1 MLMHVGGAGC
11 TVFVPHRVHSR
22 IRPMP
27 PPITRIATLLAAFTL
42 ANCAQNP
49 VTGNPNLVLISESQ
63 EISIGKRE
71 DTNVRKQYSAYDDAQ
86 LQEYVNEIGQRLAKV
101 SHRPGLEYRFL
112 VMDSPEVNAFAL
124 PGGYVYITRGILA
137 YLNSEAELAGVLGH
151 EIGHV
156 TARHSVQ
163 QLSAHTAANVG
174 VTILQIFV
182 PQAGGMVGSN
192 VINVLGGALLS
203 GYGREHELEADRLGA
218 EYLART
224 GYDPQAMVKVVGVL
238 KNQELF
244 DAEVAKAEGRQPRA
258 YHGLFAS
265 HPDNDTRLQQ
275 VVGEAARFKQPT
287 THIGQEEYLRRTDH
301 MIYADSPKQ
310 GVLRNHHFYHAEL
323 GLAVSFPAGWQAR
336 NRPQNVVATSP
347 QGEAIV
353 DLRAAGAA
361 KGTPEEVLRRALKL
375 SSSEEVTPATVNG
388 MQAAVASTT
397 VGGRPTRAACVFHD
411 KGAFLIAGQARSA
424 TGFKEY
430 ENDIQA
436 TIMSFRE
443 MTDEDRALSR
453 PLKLRVITAR
463 PGLTFAELAR
473 RSPLGR
479 FAEGHLRVINGMYP
493 AGEPLAGQPLKI
505 VE

>member
-1 MLMHVGGAGC
+1 ML
-11 TVFVPHRVHSR
+11 
-22 IRPMP
+22 IRS
-27 PPITRIATLLAAFTL
+27 ATLLLAFAL

-63 EISIGKRE
+63 EIAIGKRE
-71 DTNVRKQYSAYDDAQ
+71 DGNVRKQYGAYDDDQ
-86 LQEYVNEIGQRLAKV
+86 LQRYVNEIGQRLAKV
-101 SHRPGLEYRFL
+101 SHRPALDYQFL
-112 VMDSPEVNAFAL
+112 VVDSPEVNAFAL
-124 PGGYVYITRGILA
+124 PGGYIYITRGIMA

-163 QLSAHTAANVG
+163 QLSAATAANVG
-174 VTILQIFV
+174 VSILQIFV
-182 PQAGGMVGSN
+182 PQAGGALGSN
-192 VINVLGGALLS
+192 VINLLGGALLS

-218 EYLART
+218 EYLARA

-275 VVGEAARFKQPT
+275 VVGEAARFKQTT
-287 THIGQEEYLRRTDH
+287 THSGQEEFLRRTDY
-301 MIYADSPKQ
+301 MIYAEGPRQ

-347 QGEAIV
+347 QGEAII
-353 DLRAAGAA
+353 DLRAGGAA
-361 KGTPEEVLRRALKL
+361 KGTPAEVLRRALKL
-375 SSSEEVTPATVNG
+375 SSGEVVTPTMVNG
-388 MQAAVASTT
+388 MQAAIANTT
-397 VGGRPTRAACVFHD
+397 LSGRPTRAACMFHA
-411 KGAFLIAGQARSA
+411 KGAFLVAGQARTSA
-424 TGFKEY
+424 GFKQY
-430 ENDIQA
+430 ESDIEA

-443 MTDEDRALSR
+443 ITDEERALAR
-453 PLKLRVITAR
+453 PLRLRVITAS
-463 PGLTFAELAR
+463 PGLTFAALAR
-473 RSPLGR
+473 RAPLGR
-479 FAEGHLRVINGMYP
+479 FAEGHLRVINGLYP
-493 AGEPLAGQPLKI
+493 TGEPMAGQPLKI
-505 VE
+505 IE

>member
-1 MLMHVGGAGC
+1 
-11 TVFVPHRVHSR
+11 
-22 IRPMP
+22 MP
-27 PPITRIATLLAAFTL
+27 PRLLIRFSTLLLAAAL

-63 EISIGKRE
+63 EIAIGKRE
-71 DTNVRKQYSAYDDAQ
+71 DGNVRKQYSGYDDDQ
-86 LQEYVNEIGQRLAKV
+86 LQHYVNEIGQRLAKV
-101 SHRPGLEYRFL
+101 SHRPGLDYRFL
-112 VMDSPEVNAFAL
+112 VVDSPEVNAFAL
-124 PGGYVYITRGILA
+124 PGGYIYITRGIMA

-174 VTILQIFV
+174 VSILQIFV
-182 PQAGGMVGSN
+182 PGAGGALGSN
-192 VINVLGGALLS
+192 VINVLGSALLS

-287 THIGQEEYLRRTDH
+287 TRIGQEEFLRRSDH

-347 QGEAIV
+347 QGEAIIDV
-353 DLRAAGAA
+353 RAGGPA
-361 KGTPEEVLRRALKL
+361 KGTPAEVLRRALKL
-375 SSSEEVTPATVNG
+375 SSDEEVTPAKVSG
-388 MQAAVASTT
+388 MPAAIANTT
-397 VGGRPTRAACVFHD
+397 VGGRPTRAACVFHG

-424 TGFKEY
+424 EGFKQH

-443 MTDEDRALSR
+443 MTDEDRALAR
-453 PLKLRVITAR
+453 PLKLRVITAA
-463 PGLTFAELAR
+463 PKATFAALAR

-479 FAEGHLRVINGMYP
+479 FAEGHLRVINGQYP
-493 AGEPLAGQPLKI
+493 TGEPAAGQPLKI

>member
-1 MLMHVGGAGC
+1 M
-11 TVFVPHRVHSR
+11 
-22 IRPMP
+22 RPT
-27 PPITRIATLLAAFTL
+27 PILRCATLLVAAAL

-63 EISIGKRE
+63 EIAIGRRE
-71 DTNVRKQYSAYDDAQ
+71 DGNVRKQYGIYDDPD
-86 LQEYVNEIGQRLAKV
+86 LQAYVGGIGERLARA
-101 SHRPGLEYRFL
+101 SHRPGLDYRFL

-124 PGGYVYITRGILA
+124 PGGYIYITRGILA

-174 VTILQIFV
+174 VSILQIFV
-182 PQAGGMVGSN
+182 PQAGSALGSN
-192 VINVLGGALLS
+192 VINILGGALLS

-244 DAEVAKAEGRQPRA
+244 DAEVAKAEGREPRA

-275 VVGEAARFKQPT
+275 VVGEAARFKQAT
-287 THIGQEEYLRRTDH
+287 TRAGQEEFLRRADR
-301 MIYADSPKQ
+301 MVFADSPSQ
-310 GVLRNHHFYHAEL
+310 GVVRNHYFYHADL
-323 GLAVSFPAGWQAR
+323 GFGLRLPPGWRIR
-336 NRPQNVVATSP
+336 NRPQNLVATSP
-347 QGEAIV
+347 GGEAFI
-353 DLRAAGAA
+353 DLRSGGPARDTPAA
-361 KGTPEEVLRRALKL
+361 VLRRALRL
-375 SSSEEVTPATVNG
+375 ASGVEVKPLAVNDLLG
-388 MQAAVASTT
+388 AVVDTT
-397 VGGRPTRAACVFHD
+397 ISGRPTRVACLFHGS
-411 KGAFLIAGQARSA
+411 GAYLIGAQARTAEAFGRFEEAMQSSITSFHA
-424 TGFKEY
+424 ITE
-430 ENDIQA
+430 EEQA
-436 TIMSFRE
+436 F
-443 MTDEDRALSR
+443 AR
-453 PLKLRVITAR
+453 PLRLRVITAR

-479 FAEGHLRVINGMYP
+479 HAEGHLRVLNGMYP
-493 AGEPLAGQPLKI
+493 AGEPVPGQPLKI

>member
-1 MLMHVGGAGC
+1 MQPG
-11 TVFVPHRVHSR
+11 TP
-22 IRPMP
+22 
-27 PPITRIATLLAAFTL
+27 TRLATLLLAATL
-42 ANCAQNP
+42 ANCATNP
-49 VTGNPNLVLISESQ
+49 VTGNPNLVLMSESQ
-63 EISIGKRE
+63 EIAIGKRE
-71 DTNVRKQYSAYDDAQ
+71 DGNVRKQYSAYDDDE
-86 LQEYVNEIGQRLAKV
+86 LQRYVNDIGQRLAKV

-112 VMDSPEVNAFAL
+112 VVDSPEVNAFAL
-124 PGGYVYITRGILA
+124 PGGYIYITRGIMS

-182 PQAGGMVGSN
+182 PQAGGALGSS
-192 VINVLGGALLS
+192 VVNVLGGALLS

-275 VVGEAARFKQPT
+275 VVGEAARFQQPT
-287 THIGQEEYLRRTDH
+287 THTGQEEFLRRTDH
-301 MIYADSPKQ
+301 MIYADNPKQ

-323 GLAVSFPAGWQAR
+323 GLAVSFPAGWLAR
-336 NRPQNVVATSP
+336 NRPRNVVATSP
-347 QGEAIV
+347 QGEAFV
-353 DLRAAGAA
+353 DLRAGGAA
-361 KGTPEEVLRRALKL
+361 KGTPAEVLRRTLKL
-375 SSSEEVTPATVNG
+375 SSSEVVTPTTVNG
-388 MQAAVASTT
+388 MEAAITDIAVS
-397 VGGRPTRAACVFHD
+397 GRPTRAACVFHG
-411 KGAFLIAGQARSA
+411 KSAYLIAGQARTA
-424 TGFKEY
+424 AGFKQY
-430 ENDIQA
+430 EGDIQA

-443 MTDEDRALSR
+443 MTDEERAFAR
-453 PLKLRVITAR
+453 PLRLRVITAS
-463 PGLTFAELAR
+463 PGVTFAALAR

-493 AGEPLAGQPLKI
+493 TGEPVAGQPLKI
-505 VE
+505 IE

>member
-1 MLMHVGGAGC
+1 MQPTTTM
-11 TVFVPHRVHSR
+11 
-22 IRPMP
+22 
-27 PPITRIATLLAAFTL
+27 RIATLLVALAL

-63 EISIGKRE
+63 EIAIGKRE
-71 DTNVRKQYSAYDDAQ
+71 DNNVRRQYGAYDDAR

-101 SHRPGLEYRFL
+101 SHRPGLDYRFL

-124 PGGYVYITRGILA
+124 PGGYIYITRGILA

-174 VTILQIFV
+174 VTVLQIFV
-182 PQAGGMVGSN
+182 PQAGSALGSN
-192 VINVLGGALLS
+192 VINILGGALLS

-275 VVGEAARFKQPT
+275 VVGEAARFKQT
-287 THIGQEEYLRRTDH
+287 TLLTGQEAFLRRTDH

-310 GVLRNHHFYHAEL
+310 GVLRNHHFYHAEF
-323 GLAVSFPAGWQAR
+323 GLAMSFPAGWRVQ
-336 NRPQNVVATSP
+336 NRPRNVTATSP
-347 QGEAIV
+347 QGEAIL
-353 DLRAAGAA
+353 DLRAGGPA
-361 KGTPEEVLRRALKL
+361 KGSPAEVLRRALKL
-375 SSSEEVTPATVNG
+375 SSGEEVTLTTVNG
-388 MQAAVASTT
+388 MHAAIADTS
-397 VGGRPTRAACVFHD
+397 VGGRPTRAACMFH
-411 KGAFLIAGQARSA
+411 GNSAYLVAAQAR
-424 TGFKEY
+424 TGAAFKQH
-430 ENDIQA
+430 ENEIQA
-436 TIMSFRE
+436 AIMSFRE
-443 MTDEDRALSR
+443 MTDEERAFAR
-453 PLKLRVITAR
+453 PLRLRVINAQ
-463 PGLTFAELAR
+463 PGVTFAELAG

-493 AGEPLAGQPLKI
+493 KGEPVAGQPLKI